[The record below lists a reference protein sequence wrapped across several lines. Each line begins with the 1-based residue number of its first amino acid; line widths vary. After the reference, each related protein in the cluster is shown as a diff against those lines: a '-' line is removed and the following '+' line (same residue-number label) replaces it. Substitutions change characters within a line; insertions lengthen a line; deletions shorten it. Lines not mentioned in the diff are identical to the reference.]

1 MNRLNGAVPSMLWL
15 MLPPLEGL
23 RSIHGPKMALT
34 TWPIEDILG
43 IG

>member
-15 MLPPLEGL
+15 MLPPLFGV
-23 RSIHGPKMALT
+23 RSSHGPKIALT
-34 TWPIEDILG
+34 TSPGGDILE